1 MKLKD
6 SFVTRQFQDT
16 YVMAGTEN
24 TEFRG
29 IVNGNS
35 TTAFIIECLKKQTT
49 REEIIEKML
58 LKYDAPKEI
67 ITEDVDKVLE
77 VLKGIGAIEE

>member
-16 YVMAGTEN
+16 YVMAGTEDV
-24 TEFRG
+24 EFRG

-35 TTAFIIECLKKQTT
+35 TTAFIIECLKVKTT
-49 REEIIEKML
+49 REEIISRMVE
-58 LKYDAPKEI
+58 KYDAPQDI
-67 ITEDVDKVLE
+67 ITEDVDKILE
-77 VLKGIGAIEE
+77 ALRGIGAIEE